1 MKSEIKDIEKTKKE
15 ISVDVSKEEFAP
27 YIEQAAKKLSKN
39 LQIPGFRPGHIPF
52 GIIKENIGIENIL
65 EEAVSKASNDFFLK
79 AVKEGNL
86 TIVGTPQG
94 RIEKLSEDGFSLSA
108 QVEVLDEV
116 ILPDYKKIA
125 KETSMKEVSVSE
137 EEVKET
143 LQSLQKSR
151 AKFKKVLREAKKGD
165 FVVIDGEIR
174 FGNAKIENGDIK
186 DQSFILFDE
195 KNKFIPGFEEQ
206 ILGMREGEEKSFSL
220 MAPSNFWKKEL
231 QGKPL
236 DIKIKLKELFELELP
251 EINDEF
257 AKNLGNFQNKDDLE
271 KSIREGIKIEK
282 EDEEKQKWRM
292 KVLEKISENTIVD
305 IPRVLID
312 REKDVM
318 IEDFKQNIERTGI
331 PFDQYLEGLGKTV
344 DDLKKDWEEDAKKRV
359 KMMLAINEIFQ
370 KENIKVE
377 EKEIEEKT
385 NEFLKR
391 YQKIEDVG
399 KDIQSQELGEEGLD
413 PEKLKMY
420 IEDNLRVEKV
430 FELLEKFNLN

>member
-1 MKSEIKDIEKTKKE
+1 
-15 ISVDVSKEEFAP
+15 
-27 YIEQAAKKLSKN
+27 
-39 LQIPGFRPGHIPF
+39 
-52 GIIKENIGIENIL
+52 
-65 EEAVSKASNDFFLK
+65 
-79 AVKEGNL
+79 
-86 TIVGTPQG
+86 
-94 RIEKLSEDGFSLSA
+94 
-108 QVEVLDEV
+108 
-116 ILPDYKKIA
+116 
-125 KETSMKEVSVSE
+125 
-137 EEVKET
+137 
-143 LQSLQKSR
+143 
-151 AKFKKVLREAKKGD
+151 
-165 FVVIDGEIR
+165 
-174 FGNAKIENGDIK
+174 
-186 DQSFILFDE
+186 
-195 KNKFIPGFEEQ
+195 
-206 ILGMREGEEKSFSL
+206 

-318 IEDFKQNIERTGI
+318 IEDFKQNVERTGI